1 MRFERFSSNES
12 LKIVSI
18 IKKSILF
25 RDMSREDIERVLI
38 CSKSKIT
45 TFSKNSM
52 IFNELDIPSKLYIL
66 LDGNIAIC
74 KDTSSGKRLIVNI
87 IESKGD
93 VFGEIFL
100 FMKDK
105 HYDFYTLATKN
116 SRLVEIPKEF
126 FLGYCENRCDFH
138 AKLLS
143 NMMEILANKAY
154 YLNQKIQVLS
164 SGTLRQKIIKYLL
177 DNCDNQGLVNM
188 SMNREVFADYL
199 TAARPSLSRE
209 LLKMQDEKLI
219 FCEGKDIKIC
229 DIEALETQL

>member
-1 MRFERFSSNES
+1 MRFSQLEANEAS
-12 LKIVSI
+12 KTVTTL
-18 IKKSILF
+18 KKSVLF
-25 RDMSREDIERVLI
+25 REMSKDDIEKVMI
-38 CSKSKIT
+38 CSKAKVN
-45 TFSKNSM
+45 TFPKNS
-52 IFNELDIPSKLYIL
+52 IVFNELDVPNQLYIL
-66 LDGNIAIC
+66 LEGSIAIC
-74 KDTSSGKRLIVNI
+74 KDTASGKRLIVNV
-87 IESKGD
+87 IENKGD

-105 HYDFYTLATKN
+105 HYDFYTTATKN
-116 SRLVEIPKEF
+116 SKLAVISREF

-177 DNCDNQGLVNM
+177 DNCDENGFVKM
-188 SMNREVFADYL
+188 GMNREVFADYL

-209 LLKMQDEKLI
+209 LLKMQDENLI

-229 DIEALETQL
+229 DIESLEIEL

>member
-1 MRFERFSSNES
+1 MRFSQLENSEAS
-12 LKIVSI
+12 KIVAI
-18 IKKSILF
+18 LKKSVLF
-25 RDMSREDIERVLI
+25 RAMSNDDIEKVMI
-38 CSKSKIT
+38 CSKSKVNTI
-45 TFSKNSM
+45 SKNR
-52 IFNELDIPSKLYIL
+52 IVFNELDIPNELYIL

-74 KDTSSGKRLIVNI
+74 KDTASGKRLIVNV
-87 IESKGD
+87 IENKGD

-105 HYDFYTLATKN
+105 HYDFYTTDTKN
-116 SRLVEIPKEF
+116 SRLVAIPKDF

-143 NMMEILANKAY
+143 NMMEILASKAY

-177 DNCDNQGLVNM
+177 DNCDKNGFVKM
-188 SMNREVFADYL
+188 GMNREVFADYL

-209 LLKMQDEKLI
+209 LLKMQDENLI

-229 DIEALETQL
+229 DIERLETEM